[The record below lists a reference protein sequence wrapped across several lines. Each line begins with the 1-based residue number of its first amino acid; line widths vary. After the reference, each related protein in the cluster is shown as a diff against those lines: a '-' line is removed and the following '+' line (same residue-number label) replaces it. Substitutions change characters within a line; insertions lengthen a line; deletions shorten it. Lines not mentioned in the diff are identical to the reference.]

1 MALGSTIRNRI
12 VGFFVIISIVLIALP
27 AMMDND
33 AERRQENNQAI
44 AIDKNGAITDENGQ
58 LMSNFEPDYST
69 LLEGDD
75 GGSSSGELSLKGD
88 ALQTQPA
95 APSASDGVLHASDS
109 TVSAGNGA
117 HNTTSSFVDSAAP
130 VSGGGEVLIGSQ
142 AQKTPNTSS
151 AKPKVEVLGSKAP
164 VQNTAQNKVEVL
176 GKPANKVRPKQ
187 ESSSDKVA
195 AGTFS
200 VQVGVFS
207 QKDKSDRMIANLKA
221 AGIKAFSRNVTI
233 NGKSMVRVY
242 AGSGKSR
249 DALKPTLEK
258 VGKVTGSKGIIVEV
272 Q

>member
-58 LMSNFEPDYST
+58 LMSNFEPDYAT

-75 GGSSSGELSLKGD
+75 GGSSTGELSLKGD

-95 APSASDGVLHASDS
+95 TPSATDGVLHASG
-109 TVSAGNGA
+109 SAGNGA
-117 HNTTSSFVDSAAP
+117 HSSASSFVDSAAP

-142 AQKTPNTSS
+142 AQKAPNNSS
-151 AKPKVEVLGSKAP
+151 ARPKVEVLGSKTPA
-164 VQNTAQNKVEVL
+164 QNTAQNKVEVL
-176 GKPANKVRPKQ
+176 GKPANVSAKK
-187 ESSSDKVA
+187 ESSSDKMA
-195 AGTFS
+195 AGSFS

-207 QKDKSDRMIANLKA
+207 QKDNADRMIANLKA

-233 NGKSMVRVY
+233 NGKSMFRVY
-242 AGSGKSR
+242 AGSGRSR

-258 VGKVTGSKGIIVEV
+258 VGKITGSKGSIVEV